1 MKLPCKGGNP
11 LHTLQG
17 LENNLR
23 IMIYP
28 NITLEVENDCLRA
41 RLKADKEVAQSVMA
55 LLDLPDTDMEEVFK
69 LLKQIKG

>member
-1 MKLPCKGGNP
+1 
-11 LHTLQG
+11 
-17 LENNLR
+17 
-23 IMIYP
+23 MIYP

-41 RLKADKEVAQSVMA
+41 RLKADKEVTQSVMA

>member
-1 MKLPCKGGNP
+1 MEAPYIPCRGF
-11 LHTLQG
+11 
-17 LENNLR
+17 ENNLR

-41 RLKADKEVAQSVMA
+41 RLKADKEVALSVMA
-55 LLDLPDTDMEEVFK
+55 LLDLPDTDMGEVFK

>member
-1 MKLPCKGGNP
+1 
-11 LHTLQG
+11 
-17 LENNLR
+17 
-23 IMIYP
+23 MIYP
-28 NITLEVENDCLRA
+28 NITLEVENDCLWA

>member
-1 MKLPCKGGNP
+1 
-11 LHTLQG
+11 
-17 LENNLR
+17 
-23 IMIYP
+23 MIYP

-69 LLKQIKG
+69 LLKQIKGLRVCWQSSSLSRCSSWR